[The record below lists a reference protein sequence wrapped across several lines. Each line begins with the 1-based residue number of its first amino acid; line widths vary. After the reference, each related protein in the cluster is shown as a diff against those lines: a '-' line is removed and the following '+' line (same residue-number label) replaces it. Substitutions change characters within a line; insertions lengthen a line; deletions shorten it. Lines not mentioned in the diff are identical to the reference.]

1 MCKPIPGYTYLP
13 SKQPIRKEGDERKY
27 KHGFRHKEGFFTS
40 RSITSGDKAGALKL
54 ICMAPLFAL
63 RRVLPI
69 NEIIG
74 SKNSASKEGDSPL
87 NKGFYIDKNDG
98 PLREMRGPAERGEQL

>member
-1 MCKPIPGYTYLP
+1 MILTAPFSY
-13 SKQPIRKEGDERKY
+13 
-27 KHGFRHKEGFFTS
+27 FF
-40 RSITSGDKAGALKL
+40 
-54 ICMAPLFAL
+54 
-63 RRVLPI
+63 LPI

-98 PLREMRGPAERGEQL
+98 PLREMRGPAERGEKL

>member
-40 RSITSGDKAGALKL
+40 RSITSGDKAGALRL
-54 ICMAPLFAL
+54 ICMALLFVL

-74 SKNSASKEGDSPL
+74 SNFISFCTLEILVFFDFSLA
-87 NKGFYIDKNDG
+87 
-98 PLREMRGPAERGEQL
+98 